1 VTDPVPAVVPVK
13 VTEQLPDE
21 SSMQLLA
28 LNDPPVVPAVRVNVT
43 SPVGVL
49 DGVVVSATVAVT
61 VVEQL
66 VAPSAILQP
75 PFVTVMLVEESSL
88 PVTVTVTVAA
98 ALVLPL

>member
-1 VTDPVPAVVPVK
+1 MTDPEPAAVPVN
-13 VTEQLPDE
+13 VTEQLPADNV
-21 SSMQLLA
+21 QLLA
-28 LNDPPVVPAVRVNVT
+28 SRDPPVVPGVSVNVT
-43 SPVGVL
+43 EPVGVF

-75 PFVTVMLVEESSL
+75 PFRTVTVVEVSSL

-98 ALVLPL
+98 TLVQPS